1 MRMLFAYSQH
11 VLVHTERHFDIFFGL
26 QGFLFARNEQR
37 KIIKI
42 KILKKNAILPGRWGN
57 PSWPANCTNVQEA
70 LEEVCP

>member
-11 VLVHTERHFDIFFGL
+11 VLVNTERHFDIFFGL

-42 KILKKNAILPGRWGN
+42 KILKKKCNLTWSMGEPELASKLYECAR
-57 PSWPANCTNVQEA
+57 ST
-70 LEEVCP
+70 